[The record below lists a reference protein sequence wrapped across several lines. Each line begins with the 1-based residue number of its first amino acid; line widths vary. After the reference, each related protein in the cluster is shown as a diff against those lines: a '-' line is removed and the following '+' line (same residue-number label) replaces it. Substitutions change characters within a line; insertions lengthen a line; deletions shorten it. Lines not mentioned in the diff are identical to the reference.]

1 MNAATLR
8 LYFEPMFYLIS
19 TYWPHILFVI
29 SIAMGAAAAIH
40 AAMTKEEVRAAIGW
54 VGVIILSP
62 IVGAVLYAIAGVN
75 RIRRKSLSLRRD
87 ALLPEDELDELE
99 TFDADAET
107 VIGGFGYRF
116 AALQTLGD
124 RVARN
129 PLTTGNTIDML
140 ENGDDAYRAMK
151 TAIDG
156 AARSV
161 LLETYIF
168 DRDKIGLRIADA
180 LIAAVKRGVEVR
192 VLIDAVGARYSVPS
206 ILGYLSEGGVTVSV
220 FNGNVIM
227 GLRLPYANLR
237 THRKIVIVDGR
248 MALTGGMN
256 IREGFSEEISGE
268 GYARDTHFSVTGPAV
283 ADLFDVAAEDWRF
296 ATGELLNGEPWR
308 IETPEREPGDPVFIR
323 VVASGPDRSVET
335 NHKMLMGAFSVA
347 RKSIRIM
354 SPYFLPDRELISA
367 LVTAARR
374 GVEVDIVV
382 PAVNNLMLVDRA
394 MTAQFDQILKNYCRI
409 WRATGSFSHSKLL
422 TVDGAWAYV
431 GSSNIDPR
439 SLRLNFEIDLEVFN
453 EGFAA
458 EIDEHV
464 EELLRTATPV
474 TLEGLRSRP
483 FYVRLVEKVL
493 WLGSPYL

>member
-1 MNAATLR
+1 LNAATLR

-62 IVGAVLYAIAGVN
+62 IIGAVLYAIAGVN
-75 RIRRKSLSLRRD
+75 RIRRKSLSVRRD

-99 TFDADAET
+99 TFDADAEM

-116 AALQTLGD
+116 AAQQTLGD

-156 AARSV
+156 AERSV

-248 MALTGGMN
+248 LALTGGMN

-283 ADLFDVAAEDWRF
+283 ADLFDVAGEDWRF
-296 ATGELLNGEPWR
+296 ATGELLNGEAWR
-308 IETPEREPGDPVFIR
+308 IETPERDPGDPVFMR

-409 WRATGSFSHSKLL
+409 WRATGSFSHSKLM

-483 FYVRLVEKVL
+483 FFVRLVEKVL

>member
-62 IVGAVLYAIAGVN
+62 IIGAVLYAIAGVN

-99 TFDADAET
+99 TFDADPEM

-116 AALQTLGD
+116 AAQQTLGD

-151 TAIDG
+151 AAID
-156 AARSV
+156 AAERSV

-180 LIAAVKRGVEVR
+180 LIEAVKRGVEVR

-256 IREGFSEEISGE
+256 IREGFSEEVSGE

-308 IETPEREPGDPVFIR
+308 IETPEREPGDPVFMR

>member
-1 MNAATLR
+1 LNAAALR

-62 IVGAVLYAIAGVN
+62 IIGAVLYAIAGVN
-75 RIRRKSLSLRRD
+75 RIRRKSLSVRRD
-87 ALLPEDELDELE
+87 ALLPEDEFGELE
-99 TFDADAET
+99 TFDADAEM

-116 AALQTLGD
+116 AAMQTLGD

-156 AARSV
+156 AERSV

-248 MALTGGMN
+248 LALTGGMN

-283 ADLFDVAAEDWRF
+283 ADLFDVAGEDWRF
-296 ATGELLNGEPWR
+296 ATGELLNGEAWR
-308 IETPEREPGDPVFIR
+308 IETPERERGDPVFMR

-409 WRATGSFSHSKLL
+409 WRATGSFSHSKLM

-483 FYVRLVEKVL
+483 FFVRLVEKVL

>member
-1 MNAATLR
+1 MNAAVFQ
-8 LYFEPMFYLIS
+8 LYLPPMFYLIS

-29 SIAMGAAAAIH
+29 SLGMGTAAAIH

-62 IVGAVLYAIAGVN
+62 IIGAVLYAIAGIN

-87 ALLPEDELDELE
+87 ALLPPADLDELAS
-99 TFDADAET
+99 FDAEPET
-107 VIGGFGYRF
+107 IISNYGRRF

-124 RVARN
+124 RVARY
-129 PLTTGNTIDML
+129 PLTTGNSIDML
-140 ENGDDAYRAMK
+140 ETGDDAYAAMK
-151 TAIDG
+151 AAIDG
-156 AARSV
+156 AERSV

-168 DRDKIGLRIADA
+168 DRDKTGLRIADA
-180 LIAAVKRGVEVR
+180 LIAATQRGVEVR

-206 ILGYLSEGGVTVSV
+206 ILGYLADGGVTVSV

-237 THRKIVIVDGR
+237 THRKIIIIDGR
-248 MALTGGMN
+248 VALTGGMN
-256 IREGFSEEISGE
+256 IRQGFSQAMTGDDF
-268 GYARDTHFSVTGPAV
+268 ARDTHFSVTGSVV

-296 ATGELLNGEPWR
+296 TTGEVLNAEAWR
-308 IETPEREPGDPVFIR
+308 IEAPKRQPGDPVLMR

-347 RKSIRIM
+347 RQSIRVM

-367 LVTAARR
+367 LTTAARR
-374 GVEVDIVV
+374 GVEVDIIV
-382 PAVNNLMLVDRA
+382 PAVNNLVLVDRA

-409 WRATGSFSHSKLL
+409 WRSTGSFSHSKLL
-422 TVDGAWAYV
+422 TVDGVWTYV
-431 GSSNIDPR
+431 GSSNLDPR
-439 SLRLNFEIDLEVFN
+439 SLRLNFEVDLEVLN

-458 EIDEHV
+458 EIDEHID
-464 EELLRTATPV
+464 EMLKSAAPV
-474 TLEGLRSRP
+474 TLESLRSRP
-483 FYVRLVEKVL
+483 FAVRLVEKIL

>member
-1 MNAATLR
+1 
-8 LYFEPMFYLIS
+8 MFYLIS

-308 IETPEREPGDPVFIR
+308 IETPEREPGDPVFMR

-458 EIDEHV
+458 EIDEHL